1 MIGKTLYRAKT
12 KKGKIVIISNT
23 IVEETNKYY
32 YFDKKKS
39 VNNRELKVDVG
50 VVCFLTKKDAME
62 FLIKRF
68 RRSIK
73 MGDIYITQERLL
85 LAEALNLQSRNI

>member
-12 KKGKIVIISNT
+12 KKGKIVIISST
-23 IVEETNKYY
+23 IVQETDKYY
-32 YFDKKKS
+32 YFSKKKS

-50 VVCFLTKKDAME
+50 VVCFLTKKEAMD
-62 FLIKRF
+62 FLVARL

-73 MGDIYITQERLL
+73 MGELYVEKEKGQLK
-85 LAEALNLQSRNI
+85 EALTFPV